1 MPVRG
6 RPTGLGAGGN
16 RGPPARNSRG
26 QGAAVS
32 EGVRNAICSG
42 GSEVAVSEGTAASQA
57 PACGRDWE
65 SSSAW

>member
-32 EGVRNAICSG
+32 GNISFNYWRMNEISDIRREAGRC
-42 GSEVAVSEGTAASQA
+42 AS
-57 PACGRDWE
+57 PTFSYGH
-65 SSSAW
+65 